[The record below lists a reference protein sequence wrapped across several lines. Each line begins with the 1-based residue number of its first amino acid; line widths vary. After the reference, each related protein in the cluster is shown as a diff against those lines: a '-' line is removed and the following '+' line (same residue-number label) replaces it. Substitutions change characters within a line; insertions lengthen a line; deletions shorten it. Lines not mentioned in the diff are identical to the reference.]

1 MNNGNKKLLIIDD
14 EPVARKVINFAL
26 KKEGYKVIEAP
37 GPQEGFQ
44 KLNSEDID
52 LVFCDVMMEGM
63 DGFEFCK
70 KVRQEE
76 KYKALPFIFITA
88 MDSSEAKSKAFDSG
102 ADDIITKPV
111 NNKEL
116 LAKTSSLLKRIEIY
130 KSYGVK
136 KKFEVTNEDKASK
149 VLLVDDDPIIAKL
162 FQKSLEKAGFEY
174 EYRNN
179 AKDGYEAAKTYAPD
193 LILSD
198 YDMPEING
206 FEFRKMLLADP
217 SVKDIPFV
225 FLTSHDSDELMLDGY
240 NLNIEDFILKTI
252 SPKVV
257 AIKVRN
263 ILNKLRKERQKAV
276 QELHEAADSVSME
289 VVPDSSPSF
298 EGFEI
303 SQWFVPFKG
312 IPGGDF
318 IDYINVGD
326 DKLVIVLGDIM
337 GKKWGAWFFAFSYI
351 SYIRS
356 TIRFVLKESED
367 FDSKDILIKI
377 NENIYNDAKI
387 SEIFTTLSL
396 VILDKNKKSIQY
408 SGAGDLPIIYYKSE
422 SKTAGQ
428 LNSEGL
434 LLGIK
439 PDGKYKT
446 VEVDVNRGDNI
457 IIFSDGIAETRNA
470 EGEQYGSQRLM
481 DLVKQKSE
489 DKQIIEVIK
498 EELIK
503 FSCKNFEDDI
513 SLVVVNCL

>member
-14 EPVARKVINFAL
+14 EPVARKLINFAM
-26 KKEGYKVIEAP
+26 KKEGYKVFEAP
-37 GPQEGFQ
+37 GPNEGFQ
-44 KLNSEDID
+44 KLKSEDID
-52 LVFCDVMMEGM
+52 LVFCDVMMDDM
-63 DGFEFCK
+63 NGFEFCK

-88 MDSSEAKSKAFDSG
+88 MNSSEAKSKAFDSG

-116 LAKTSSLLKRIEIY
+116 LAKTNSLLKRIEIY

-136 KKFEVTNEDKASK
+136 KKFEDTHEDKASK
-149 VLLVDDDPIIAKL
+149 VLIVDDDPVFARL
-162 FQKSLEKAGFEY
+162 VQNSLKNAGFECMFKDK
-174 EYRNN
+174 
-179 AKDGYEAAKTYAPD
+179 AKDGYEAAKTFSPD

-206 FEFRKMLLADP
+206 FEFRKWMLADP
-217 SVKDIPFV
+217 AVKDIPFV
-225 FLTSHDSDELMLDGY
+225 FLTSHDSDELMSDGY
-240 NLNIEDFILKTI
+240 NLNIEDYILKTI
-252 SPKVV
+252 APKVV
-257 AIKVRN
+257 AIKVGN
-263 ILNKLRKERQKAV
+263 ILNKHHKERQKAV

-289 VVPDSSPSF
+289 VVPDSPPSF

-303 SQWFVPFKG
+303 LQWFVPFKG
-312 IPGGDF
+312 VPGGDF
-318 IDYINVGD
+318 IDYIDVGD

-356 TIRFVLKESED
+356 TIRVVLKESED
-367 FDSKDILIKI
+367 FDSKDILSKI
-377 NENIYNDAKI
+377 NENIYNDTKI

-408 SGAGDLPIIYYKSE
+408 SGAGDLPIIYYNSE
-422 SKTAGQ
+422 SKTVEQ

-434 LLGIK
+434 LLGLK
-439 PDGKYKT
+439 SDGKYKT
-446 VEVDVNRGDNI
+446 VEVDVKSGDNI
-457 IIFSDGIAETRNA
+457 VVYSDGIVETRNVD
-470 EGEQYGSQRLM
+470 GEQFGSQRLM

-489 DKQIIEVIK
+489 DKHIIEVIK
-498 EELIK
+498 EEFIE
-503 FSCKNFEDDI
+503 FSGKNFEDDI